1 MGRLYR
7 KKFCDLVF
15 GKKATPKFQNKKI
28 LTKMFANKITYF
40 SLDRTFVKG
49 RYRYHIITDSQKVP
63 NNFAGNY
70 SLVVV

>member
-1 MGRLYR
+1 MLWVVCIE
-7 KKFCDLVF
+7 KNLVF

-40 SLDRTFVKG
+40 SWDFTFVKG
-49 RYRYHIITDSQKVP
+49 RYHIIIDSQKVP